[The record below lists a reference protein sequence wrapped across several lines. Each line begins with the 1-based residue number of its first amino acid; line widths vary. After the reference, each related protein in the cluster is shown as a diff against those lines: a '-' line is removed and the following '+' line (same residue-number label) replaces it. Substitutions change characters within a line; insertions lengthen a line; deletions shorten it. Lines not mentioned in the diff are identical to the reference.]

1 MQFGSYFYQ
10 MLYMG
15 PAGWAVFI
23 STVLVLLGSCV
34 WWSFQQPSAVPAP
47 IAAAKPTRGRAQ
59 PYIDTPAQVDP
70 SLKPRSPAAKPSA
83 SPTDGAADGAGA
95 EAADKV
101 AAAEGKA
108 APAAAVPQD
117 PLQRAH
123 ARAEASRTAR
133 KLAEQ
138 EAAAKAEKEQCAEP
152 LD

>member
-15 PAGWAVFI
+15 SAGWAVFI

-59 PYIDTPAQVDP
+59 PYIDTPAQADP
-70 SLKPRSPAAKPSA
+70 SLKPRSPAAKPPA
-83 SPTDGAADGAGA
+83 SPTDGAADGA
-95 EAADKV
+95 ADKV
-101 AAAEGKA
+101 AAAEDKA

-138 EAAAKAEKEQCAEP
+138 EAAAKAEKEQHAEP